1 MSNMMLIFALLVVV
15 FCMYGAYSTFQKK
28 KQVYIIYHRITGQ
41 ILELFAS
48 INDRTVVI
56 DNKQFELQADRHS
69 LTWWNRGIH
78 SFFGTWVITYEFSW
92 YSRFPHDPKDFK
104 NVVVSPSVARVLN
117 NEDRMKSFARG
128 VNNQSSGGKK
138 QGSMEKYL
146 PYIIIAVCVILIIF
160 VFQMHGQIAAL
171 GADYNKLIGV
181 APK

>member
-1 MSNMMLIFALLVVV
+1 
-15 FCMYGAYSTFQKK
+15 
-28 KQVYIIYHRITGQ
+28 
-41 ILELFAS
+41 
-48 INDRTVVI
+48 
-56 DNKQFELQADRHS
+56 
-69 LTWWNRGIH
+69 
-78 SFFGTWVITYEFSW
+78 
-92 YSRFPHDPKDFK
+92 
-104 NVVVSPSVARVLN
+104 VVVSPSVARVLN

-146 PYIIIAVCVILIIF
+146 PYIMIAVCVILIIF